1 MRNAAGGGKVSDRKP
16 FSEVFEGGIPGAGI
30 PQVTLR
36 RLTPEETA
44 EAGLP
49 PDNTVGIFHG
59 SSMIACVDFDDLFD
73 GEGNY
78 FYND

>member
-1 MRNAAGGGKVSDRKP
+1 LTPAKRFG
-16 FSEVFEGGIPGAGI
+16 EVFEGKRLGAGI

-36 RLTPEETA
+36 RLTPEEI
-44 EAGLP
+44 EAANLP

-59 SSMIACVDFDDLFD
+59 AEMIACVDFTDLFD

>member
-1 MRNAAGGGKVSDRKP
+1 MSAPDRKH
-16 FSEVFEGGIPGAGI
+16 FGEVFEGKVVGAGI

-44 EAGLP
+44 AANLP

-59 SSMIACVDFDDLFD
+59 ADMIACLDFDDLFD

>member
-1 MRNAAGGGKVSDRKP
+1 MSDRKP
-16 FSEVFEGGIPGAGI
+16 FGEVFEGKDPDGRGGTHIS
-30 PQVTLR
+30 VTLR

-44 EAGLP
+44 AANLP

-59 SSMIACVDFDDLFD
+59 SEMIACVDFDDLFD

>member
-1 MRNAAGGGKVSDRKP
+1 MKRKP
-16 FSEVFEGGIPGAGI
+16 FGEVFETDPK
-30 PQVTLR
+30 PLCTLR

-44 EAGLP
+44 AANLP
-49 PDNTVGIFHG
+49 QDNTVGIFKG
-59 SSMIACVDFDDLFD
+59 TEMIGCVDFTDLFD